1 MPTIRGNRM
10 RTRHQ
15 DGWIEERGTRERI
28 WYGHYFVYLADENGQ
43 EKRKHVGVRLGE
55 KAKMRKF
62 EAEEKLRKIIASV
75 VKHQPT
81 ADHQTLGWF
90 ARERFL
96 PMHSPQWAAAT
107 KELNNGNVERHI
119 IPALGSLLLSEV
131 DKFQCQIFL
140 NNLAKKGFSF
150 SLVDHNRTLLKSI
163 LEEAIDA
170 ELIGRNPA
178 RKLKMP
184 ETKQPVKSVL
194 PKEEAKLLLD
204 SLEFR
209 DRLIAMIAAFC
220 AMRPG
225 EIFGLCWSS
234 WKGDHFQIESTA
246 WRGTFRPGKAKTK
259 GSKAGVIIPDVVL
272 PLLTEWR
279 EKNKNAPDDALI
291 FPSKSGNG
299 HCIRPE
305 NWLHRRVHP
314 VARALGIGAV
324 NFQIL
329 RRTFATNAQGGN
341 LKDVQTH
348 LRHSTVG
355 TTANVYVQAIPESVR
370 KLVNAVAD
378 DVMSAKPITERVQ

>member
-1 MPTIRGNRM
+1 M
-10 RTRHQ
+10 R
-15 DGWIEERGTRERI
+15 
-28 WYGHYFVYLADENGQ
+28 ENPLGG
-43 EKRKHVGVRLGE
+43 KAGHVGVKLGE
-55 KAKMRKF
+55 KATLRKW
-62 EAEEKLRKIIASV
+62 EAEEKLRAIIGSV
-75 VKHQPT
+75 AKHHPT
-81 ADHQTLGWF
+81 ADHQTLAWF

-96 PMHSPQWAAAT
+96 PMRSPQWAPAT
-107 KELNNGNVERHI
+107 KELNTGNVDHHI
-119 IPALGSLLLSEV
+119 VPALGRLRLSEL
-131 DKFQCQIFL
+131 DKFRCQVFL
-140 NNLAKKGFSF
+140 NDLAAHGFSF
-150 SLVDHNRTLLKSI
+150 SLVDHNRTLLKAI
-163 LEEAIDA
+163 LEEAVEA

-184 ETKQPVKSVL
+184 ETKMPVKFVL
-194 PKEEAKLLLD
+194 PKDQARLLLD
-204 SLEFR
+204 SLGDR

-220 AMRPG
+220 ALRPG

-234 WKGDHFQIESTA
+234 WRGDHFQIESAA
-246 WRGTFRPGKAKTK
+246 WRGQFRPGKAKTK
-259 GSKAGVIIPDVVL
+259 GSKAGVIIPDMVL
-272 PLLTEWR
+272 PLLAAWR
-279 EKNKNAPDDALI
+279 EQNKSAPETALI
-291 FPSKSGNG
+291 FPSESSEAGRAG

-314 VARALGIGAV
+314 LAKSLGIAAV

-378 DVMSAKPITERVQ
+378 DVMSTKPLSERVQ

>member
-1 MPTIRGNRM
+1 M
-10 RTRHQ
+10 RSRHQ
-15 DGWIEERGTRERI
+15 DGWIEERGTRQRI
-28 WYGHYFVYLADENGQ
+28 WYGHYYTYLTDANGQ
-43 EKRKHVGVRLGE
+43 EKRRHVGVRLGE
-55 KAKMRKF
+55 KSKMRKW
-62 EAEEKLRKIIASV
+62 EAENKLRGIIATHA
-75 VKHQPT
+75 KHQPG
-81 ADHQTLGWF
+81 ADHQTLAWF

-96 PMHSPQWAAAT
+96 PMHSPQWAPAT
-107 KELNNGNVERHI
+107 KELNTGNIDHHI
-119 IPALGSLLLSEV
+119 VPALGDLLLTEI
-131 DKFQCQIFL
+131 DKFRCQVFL
-140 NNLAKKGFSF
+140 NDLAARGFSF

-184 ETKQPVKSVL
+184 ETKMPVKFVL
-194 PKEEAKLLLD
+194 PKDQARTLLD
-204 SLEFR
+204 SLCFR

-225 EIFGLCWSS
+225 EIFGLTWSS
-234 WKGDHFQIESTA
+234 WRGDHFQIESTA
-246 WRGTFRPGKAKTK
+246 WRGQFRPGKAKTK
-259 GSKAGVIIPDVVL
+259 GSKAPVIIPDVVL
-272 PLLTEWR
+272 PLLTAWR
-279 EKNKNAPDDALI
+279 EQNKNAPEDALI
-291 FPSKSGNG
+291 FPSKAGKVG

-314 VARALGIGAV
+314 IAKTLGIAAV

-370 KLVNAVAD
+370 KLVNSVAD
-378 DVMSAKPITERVQ
+378 DVMSAKPITEQIQ